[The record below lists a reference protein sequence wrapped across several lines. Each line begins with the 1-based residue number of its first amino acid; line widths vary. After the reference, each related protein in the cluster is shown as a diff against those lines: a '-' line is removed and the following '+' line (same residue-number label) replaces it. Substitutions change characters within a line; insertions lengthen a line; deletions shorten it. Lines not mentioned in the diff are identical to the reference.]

1 MFILSQKKEEEE
13 EEFLL
18 RSKEETLQTQTGGTV
33 VKRARA
39 KTALQRRARGST
51 AASCR
56 SPSPTSILECVD
68 GLQPG
73 GGGAEDH
80 QVLVVPERLT
90 DAPPASNLQT
100 AHTRWDLR
108 LGSATGISVF
118 QQTTSGLGRAKHL
131 LALIWE
137 GKQTF

>member
-1 MFILSQKKEEEE
+1 MSNAHVQK
-13 EEFLL
+13 LL
-18 RSKEETLQTQTGGTV
+18 CSVVHVAPPPPPAGLRLPPPSWSVWTGSS
-33 VKRARA
+33 
-39 KTALQRRARGST
+39 L
-51 AASCR
+51 
-56 SPSPTSILECVD
+56 
-68 GLQPG
+68 G

-118 QQTTSGLGRAKHL
+118 QQTTSGLGLAKHL